1 MFHAKRLEISFGGH
15 IWNMSQSVLISRYC
29 PEWFSNINKIVSR
42 MRFLQGW
49 PETRVIVTL
58 ICIVSSY
65 HNAKG
70 PLLEY
75 LADREYFVEERL
87 QIEEEEIQTPLAFNW
102 LIKRHRMIQM
112 ERPFITVSNDPNA
125 LFREK
130 YEYREPLCK
139 ILFLK
144 VSCKKILCENKIVI
158 TLLCIT
164 ILVMFYEKGFTKYV
178 HWSCEFR
185 VMYYHSKINV
195 IYC

>member
-1 MFHAKRLEISFGGH
+1 
-15 IWNMSQSVLISRYC
+15 
-29 PEWFSNINKIVSR
+29 

-49 PETRVIVTL
+49 PESQVIVTL

-75 LADREYFVEERL
+75 LADREYFVEERPE
-87 QIEEEEIQTPLAFNW
+87 IEEKEIQTPLAFNW
-102 LIKRHRMIQM
+102 LIKRHRMIK
-112 ERPFITVSNDPNA
+112 ITVSNDPNV

-139 ILFLK
+139 ILLWK
-144 VSCKKILCENKIVI
+144 VSCKKILYENKIVI

-164 ILVMFYEKGFTKYV
+164 ILVMFDEKGFTKSV
-178 HWSCEFR
+178 HWSCSFELSCQKLTSFIVKMLSTTLVYSTLPMPLVFAR
-185 VMYYHSKINV
+185 FSSSPFFQ
-195 IYC
+195 

>member
-1 MFHAKRLEISFGGH
+1 
-15 IWNMSQSVLISRYC
+15 
-29 PEWFSNINKIVSR
+29 
-42 MRFLQGW
+42 
-49 PETRVIVTL
+49 
-58 ICIVSSY
+58 
-65 HNAKG
+65 
-70 PLLEY
+70 
-75 LADREYFVEERL
+75 
-87 QIEEEEIQTPLAFNW
+87 
-102 LIKRHRMIQM
+102 MIQM

-178 HWSCEFR
+178 H
-185 VMYYHSKINV
+185 
-195 IYC
+195 